1 MRFSDILSRADDA
14 NPANAA
20 WYAGVAAAAA
30 AQCGQGRAA
39 DGLELLRAAWAC
51 YEDEQPDGAVRSRA
65 QQTRSDWGSMAR
77 RFLERE
83 D

>member
-1 MRFSDILSRADDA
+1 VSAS
-14 NPANAA
+14 N
-20 WYAGVAAAAA
+20 
-30 AQCGQGRAA
+30 RAA